1 MPAEV
6 REPDANS
13 FTAATGSEVIV
24 NWMVLEGLKIVDSD
38 LSSPEGLAA
47 GGVVV
52 PARARSR
59 PRTVVATGPWMAQP
73 TPALQRSRS
82 LSVDVGHGR

>member
-1 MPAEV
+1 V
-6 REPDANS
+6 R
-13 FTAATGSEVIV
+13 GSEVIV